1 MIVIVK
7 YDLGRCN
14 MRCC

>member
-1 MIVIVK
+1 MIVIAK